1 MKYSIVVGNAL
12 TLKVCVSRFE
22 TFEEA
27 KVQMA
32 KYIVDL
38 ISRQKDEFFNAWE
51 NFKEDFPE
59 EIQAILISYDE
70 KGIADFDDDISD
82 EYGEISYCAC
92 DTDFEAKG
100 KRDNYGCNLSIST
113 DAINMYDPD
122 QNYRFTLTEE
132 FDGGN
137 REITIELLVN
147 DGDVEVFNVV
157 PDDVRASFLEDDD

>member
-12 TLKVCVSRFE
+12 TLKVCVGRFE

-27 KVQMA
+27 KTQMA
-32 KYIVDL
+32 KFIVDL
-38 ISRQKDEFFNAWE
+38 ISRQKDEFFNAWG
-51 NFKEDFPE
+51 NFKADFPK
-59 EIQAILISYDE
+59 EIQVILNSYDE
-70 KGIADFDDDISD
+70 NGLADFDDDISD
-82 EYGEISYCAC
+82 EYGDISYWAC

-100 KRDNYGCNLSIST
+100 KRDAQGYNLSIST

-157 PDDVRASFLEDDD
+157 SDDVRARFLEDND